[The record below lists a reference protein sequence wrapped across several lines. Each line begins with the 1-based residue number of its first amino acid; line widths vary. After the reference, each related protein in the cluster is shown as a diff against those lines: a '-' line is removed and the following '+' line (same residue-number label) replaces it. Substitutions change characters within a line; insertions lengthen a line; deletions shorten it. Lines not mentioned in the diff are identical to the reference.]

1 MRLPTFLLMFFFVA
15 GVTEAEE
22 RRLVTHPYARL
33 GAEANL
39 TASISLGDVD
49 GDGDLDAV
57 VANGRHWAQQNYVFL
72 NDGRGFFR
80 TVRRLGEEL
89 ATSYRAAL
97 ADFDGDGD
105 LDVAVGNDRT
115 TKNIYEND
123 GKGNF
128 SHRGSFGRDDV
139 PTRNL
144 VIADMDGDGARDILV
159 TNRGAPNYIYF
170 NDGHGQFA
178 RSATFGSERD
188 ATIAVAAF
196 DLNDDGTLELA
207 LANRD
212 GQENFVLIG
221 DVRIGFGTGSD
232 ETRGIAVGDVDGD
245 GHPDLVTANIGEANG
260 IFFGDGTGAF
270 PRERLFG
277 REDGEGYAV
286 ALADF
291 DLDGTLDIIIAN
303 NEQSNAVFFNSSNG
317 ELRELRFGEAD
328 DVSYNLAVGDVNG
341 DGYPDV
347 VVASSGGANVVYFNA
362 PAEPPTPNW
371 PSFRG
376 PNASGL
382 ADGHDLP
389 DAWDG
394 ESSIH
399 VEWKTAIPGLG
410 HSSPIFWGE
419 RVFLTTAVSDNPDSI
434 FVHGL
439 DGRIDRRTDQSRHSF
454 RVYCL
459 DRRSGR
465 VLWEREASSGV
476 PAIQRHRKNSYASS
490 TPVTDG
496 ERVVAYFGSD
506 GIYAYDLDGEL
517 LWKQNLGTVDAGASY
532 DDTYDWGP
540 ASSPIIYESLV
551 ILLVDQQ
558 QGRSFMAAFDVE
570 TGEPVWRVARDVIS
584 SFSTP
589 ALFDGPNGV
598 ELITN
603 GADWMHGYDPRT
615 GSELWRL
622 PGSSKNTTPTPVVA
636 GDFVFITSGYRIKPI
651 FALRH
656 GGEVVWSTARDGSY
670 MTTPIVYRDYLYTC
684 QNNGVLSCYRAA
696 TGERVYQKR
705 VASGAFSA
713 SPIASDGKLYLT
725 SEDGDIHVVR
735 AGPEFELLRTNRM
748 GEVTMATPAAAE
760 GQLLIRTQHHLF
772 SIRDAPR

>member
-1 MRLPTFLLMFFFVA
+1 MRRPTFLLTFFFLSRFA
-15 GVTEAEE
+15 AAEE

-105 LDVAVGNDRT
+105 LDVVVGNDRT

-178 RSATFGSERD
+178 RDAMFGSERD

-221 DVRIGFGTGSD
+221 DERIGFGTGSD
-232 ETRGIAVGDVDGD
+232 ESRGIAVGDVDGD
-245 GHPDLVTANIGEANG
+245 GRLDLVTANIGEPNG
-260 IFFGDGTGAF
+260 IFFGDGTGVF

-277 REDGEGYAV
+277 REDGASYAV
-286 ALADF
+286 ALADL

-317 ELRELRFGEAD
+317 ELRELRFAEAD

-347 VVASSGGANVVYFNA
+347 VVASSGPANVVYFNA
-362 PAEPPTPNW
+362 PVERSARSW

-382 ADGHDLP
+382 ADGLDLP
-389 DAWDG
+389 DEWDG
-394 ESSIH
+394 EGSVH

-419 RVFLTTAVSDNPDSI
+419 RVFLTTAVSENPTRFSCTGSMAASTGGRTCRATVSASI
-434 FVHGL
+434 VSIGGVAGFYGSVK
-439 DGRIDRRTDQSRHSF
+439 RRAVCPRFKGIEKTAMRPRPLSPTVSASWPISAPTGFTPTIWTASF
-454 RVYCL
+454 YGSMT
-459 DRRSGR
+459 SG
-465 VLWEREASSGV
+465 WSM
-476 PAIQRHRKNSYASS
+476 PARPTTIL
-490 TPVTDG
+490 T
-496 ERVVAYFGSD
+496 
-506 GIYAYDLDGEL
+506 
-517 LWKQNLGTVDAGASY
+517 
-532 DDTYDWGP
+532 DWGP

-558 QGRSFMAAFDVE
+558 RGRSFMAAFDVE

-589 ALFDGPNGV
+589 ALFDGP
-598 ELITN
+598 T
-603 GADWMHGYDPRT
+603 AWSSSRT
-615 GSELWRL
+615 ALSGCMA
-622 PGSSKNTTPTPVVA
+622 TT
-636 GDFVFITSGYRIKPI
+636 R
-651 FALRH
+651 
-656 GGEVVWSTARDGSY
+656 ARARS
-670 MTTPIVYRDYLYTC
+670 
-684 QNNGVLSCYRAA
+684 
-696 TGERVYQKR
+696 
-705 VASGAFSA
+705 SGAFQ
-713 SPIASDGKLYLT
+713 
-725 SEDGDIHVVR
+725 E
-735 AGPEFELLRTNRM
+735 
-748 GEVTMATPAAAE
+748 
-760 GQLLIRTQHHLF
+760 
-772 SIRDAPR
+772 APRTRHRRPSSPAIACSSRVATVSSRSSLFVTVEKSCGAPSATAPT